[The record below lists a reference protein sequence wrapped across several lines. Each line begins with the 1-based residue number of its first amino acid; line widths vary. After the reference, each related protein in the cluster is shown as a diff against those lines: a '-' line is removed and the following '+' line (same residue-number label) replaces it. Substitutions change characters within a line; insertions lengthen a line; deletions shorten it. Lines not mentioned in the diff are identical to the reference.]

1 MVLKTLTDLLLYPFF
16 VLIIVPLLF
25 HVFLLLARSSLIV
38 DFSVSF
44 PFFFF
49 FLRNQFL
56 ALMLSSVASFSV
68 LFIFMICFYIF
79 VMPLFSLAYSL
90 IVSLHFLLLFKDIS
104 LFIIELF
111 KHTQKWI
118 GIMNPL
124 YLSTSF
130 HNQQYILVL
139 FNLFSLVLIL
149 L

>member
-1 MVLKTLTDLLLYPFF
+1 M
-16 VLIIVPLLF
+16 
-25 HVFLLLARSSLIV
+25 FLLLCL
-38 DFSVSF
+38 FSFISF
-44 PFFFF
+44 SCLLAVVLLLTFLFPFLFFFF
-49 FLRNQFL
+49 SLRNQFL